1 MLVVLPVPPSPL
13 GSIALVEEVE
23 SARRFAGKA
32 HSKGTAG
39 ARQRDFAS
47 LSGWCST
54 RGLDPFPAS
63 HEVVA
68 AYIMDLAVAGKKAG
82 ATTSSSVVH
91 KEKGP

>member
-1 MLVVLPVPPSPL
+1 VPGASPARL
-13 GSIALVEEVE
+13 TARAQPARA
-23 SARRFAGKA
+23 SAI
-32 HSKGTAG
+32 
-39 ARQRDFAS
+39 FAS
-47 LSGWCST
+47 LSGWL
-54 RGLDPFPAS
+54 LDALARPFPAS